1 MAEQITTAGAAQ
13 HFSVSERTIRRWI
26 KGGKLRAEWAG
37 GQWAVR
43 LDERTS
49 ESPSVRGDDRAD
61 GRLAE
66 QRQSDI
72 DHLRVEELKER
83 DSQLQQANLSI
94 QHISERIKEKE
105 CENLKLHSYLARRDD
120 AIDSLTREVDH
131 LIQLLAVQTKTNALL
146 TDRLQAIED
155 LRRRPWWRLWG
166 RPS

>member
-1 MAEQITTAGAAQ
+1 MATLGTPLLIFSGNAPPDIIILSNFDGLTSLRRFSANFLICNLAYDLGWVETHFLQKGRPVEILPFDISAAIPFCLEEKTAEAAQ

-26 KGGKLRAEWAG
+26 KDGKLRAEWAG

-72 DHLRVEELKER
+72 DHLQVELKGR
-83 DSQLQQANLSI
+83 DSQLQ
-94 QHISERIKEKE
+94 
-105 CENLKLHSYLARRDD
+105 
-120 AIDSLTREVDH
+120 
-131 LIQLLAVQTKTNALL
+131 
-146 TDRLQAIED
+146 
-155 LRRRPWWRLWG
+155 
-166 RPS
+166 